1 MKNKTNVRKS
11 QHEFGKVSGSL
22 RVIGQC
28 SQLQSFDFQGADQC
42 EGEYNFRSKANITV
56 TLDLA
61 LSKCQSPILFNSM
74 RVQKRHR
81 SKLRFEDA
89 LQAKAKSA
97 LFNEMLFDGFLLH
110 HPLKNR
116 REIIKQ

>member
-1 MKNKTNVRKS
+1 MKERILL
-11 QHEFGKVSGSL
+11 H
-22 RVIGQC
+22 
-28 SQLQSFDFQGADQC
+28 
-42 EGEYNFRSKANITV
+42 SKANITV

-116 REIIKQ
+116 KEIIKQ